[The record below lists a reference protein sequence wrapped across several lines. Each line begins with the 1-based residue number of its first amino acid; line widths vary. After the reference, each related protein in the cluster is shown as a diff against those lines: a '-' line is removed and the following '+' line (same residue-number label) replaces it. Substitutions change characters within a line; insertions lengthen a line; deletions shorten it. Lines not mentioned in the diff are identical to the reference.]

1 MIKFKEEK
9 WTIISDDYEPLIGG
23 GSSGIGDDQGL
34 DFLGS
39 EFTGP

>member
-1 MIKFKEEK
+1 MVELHINLLKGECMNNYNEEDHP
-9 WTIISDDYEPLIGG
+9 I
-23 GSSGIGDDQGL
+23 IGDDQGL

>member
-1 MIKFKEEK
+1 MIIKENNLIDVGVWNNKEEHP
-9 WTIISDDYEPLIGG
+9 I
-23 GSSGIGDDQGL
+23 IGDDQGL

>member
-1 MIKFKEEK
+1 MKDE
-9 WTIISDDYEPLIGG
+9 YEPLIKSEEDWGFV
-23 GSSGIGDDQGL
+23 GDDQGL